1 MIISITKF
9 PKTKKLSE
17 SEVLFCVLTYTKRNV
32 NAITF
37 LCTLLLFFCFHFALN
52 YFISDISLL
61 QNQKLN
67 ASCKEENRMVYSKV
81 IPLNE
86 IAKQKQA
93 STKLVD
99 LHDFHSLTNSLIEVE
114 NNDKLKK
121 QEILSTSLDDATVK
135 KEESENTKK
144 EQEIEEKEP
153 TTARVAIKTY
163 EKSDWRIQIPRL
175 NLDVHILEGT
185 DSNVLLKAVGHF
197 ENMAKWNGN
206 VGLAAHNRGYHCN
219 FFKNIKNLKQGDEII
234 YSTNQGKRVYK
245 VIVNQV
251 IEETDWSYLKET
263 VDNRITLITCEE
275 NRRAY
280 RRCIQAVEVRLDI

>member
-1 MIISITKF
+1 M
-9 PKTKKLSE
+9 
-17 SEVLFCVLTYTKRNV
+17 LTYTKRNV
-32 NAITF
+32 NIITF

-61 QNQKLN
+61 QNQNIN
-67 ASCKEENRMVYSKV
+67 APFKEENRIVYSKV

-99 LHDFHSLTNSLIEVE
+99 LHDFQSLTNSLIEVE

-144 EQEIEEKEP
+144 EQEEIEEKEP
-153 TTARVAIKTY
+153 TTAREAIKTY

-219 FFKNIKNLKQGDEII
+219 FFQNIKKLKQGDEII
-234 YSTNQGKRVYK
+234 YYTNQGKRVYK